1 MKREYFG
8 NRSIRIGVSAAVLLL
23 LSGGCLPADQQQ
35 WAEFLLS
42 LLRNSVAALLL

>member
-1 MKREYFG
+1 MKRKYFG
-8 NRSIRIGVSAAVLLL
+8 SRSIKAGVLAAVLLL
-23 LSGGCLPADQQQ
+23 ASGGCLPADQQQ